1 MRAHILSNWAPG
13 LVIIACTWVRRSYFT
28 PLVCFVLPQ
37 QMFYKVAQKA
47 QLPIWIFH
55 QQFNFHS
62 SRWAVWRRHVVN
74 HVVCF
79 EIIETNV
86 RPYWMP
92 LDCYCLPVLVRR
104 TFKCRF
110 TESRAWRISTQF
122 SEGAMTALKFLPWRR
137 LMSADAVAHIPVFP
151 NKITITTD
159 KLPHEAGAFGA
170 PGGLRPRGT
179 YPQR

>member
-1 MRAHILSNWAPG
+1 MRAHILSNWALGP
-13 LVIIACTWVRRSYFT
+13 VIIACAGAHHSYFT
-28 PLVCFVLPQ
+28 PLVFFVLPQ

-74 HVVCF
+74 HVVCI

-86 RPYWMP
+86 RP
-92 LDCYCLPVLVRR
+92 
-104 TFKCRF
+104 TECRWIV
-110 TESRAWRISTQF
+110 TVYQSLSGGL
-122 SEGAMTALKFLPWRR
+122 S
-137 LMSADAVAHIPVFP
+137 SADLQRAGHEGSAHNFQKGQWRPWNSCPEDASCQLMLWHTFRYFQTKSP
-151 NKITITTD
+151 
-159 KLPHEAGAFGA
+159 LPQTNEAGAFGA
-170 PGGLRPRGT
+170 PGDLRPRGT